1 MEMFEAE
8 KQQAGQQPLEKSKL
22 SVSVVAE
29 TTP

>member
-8 KQQAGQQPLEKSKL
+8 SNRLGNSRWKKSKL